1 MRRTLKNAKRIVV
14 KVGTTTLTHPNGRTH
29 FERMDKLA
37 LVLSDLVNDG
47 KEVVVVSSGAIG
59 VGAAK
64 LNWEERP
71 RSVQGKQVAAAVG
84 QSELMHIYSKLFG
97 EYGHVVAQILL
108 NADVFNST
116 ILKKNVQNTFDTLL
130 KEGVIPIVNANDPIA
145 TEELE
150 GSKSMEN
157 DHLSAL
163 VAKTIQAD
171 LLILL
176 SDIDGFYTDNPKK
189 NPQAKLI
196 ELVETIND
204 EMMLYGKGASSSL
217 GTGGMSTKLEAAKI
231 VMSEGIDMM
240 IAQGEDP
247 KVLYQI
253 FAGENIGTYFKGHKK

>member
-1 MRRTLKNAKRIVV
+1 MRKSLKNAKRIVI

-37 LVLSDLVNDG
+37 LVLSDLKNDG
-47 KEVVVVSSGAIG
+47 KEIVLVSSGAIG

-64 LNWEERP
+64 LKWEERP
-71 RSVQGKQVAAAVG
+71 RTVLGKQVAAAVG
-84 QSELMHIYSKLFG
+84 QSELMHIYSKFFG

-108 NADVFNST
+108 NADVFTSN
-116 ILKKNVQNTFDTLL
+116 ILKQNVQNTFETLL
-130 KEGVIPIVNANDPIA
+130 KEGVVPIVNANDPIA

-157 DHLSAL
+157 DHLSAM
-163 VAKTIQAD
+163 VAKTINAD

-189 NPQAKLI
+189 NPDAKLI
-196 ELVETIND
+196 EEVTHLD
-204 EMMLYGKGASSSL
+204 EQVMAQGKGSSSSL
-217 GTGGMSTKLEAAKI
+217 GTGGMSTKLEAAKMI
-231 VMSEGIDMM
+231 MEAGIDMI

-253 FAGENIGTYFKGHKK
+253 FSAENVGTYFKGAK

>member
-1 MRRTLKNAKRIVV
+1 MRSKVKCAIRFVV
-14 KVGTTTLTHPNGRTH
+14 KVGTTTLTHPNGLTH

-37 LVLSDLVNDG
+37 QVLSDLKNDG
-47 KEVVVVSSGAIG
+47 KEIVLVSSGAIG

-64 LNWEERP
+64 LKWLERP

-84 QSELMHIYSKLFG
+84 QSELMHLYSKFFAEFG
-97 EYGHVVAQILL
+97 HIVAQILL
-108 NADVFNST
+108 SSDVFEST
-116 ILKKNVQNTFDTLL
+116 ILKQNVQNTFNTLL
-130 KEGVIPIVNANDPIA
+130 KEGVIPVVNANDPIA

-163 VAKTIQAD
+163 VAKVIHAD

-189 NPQAKLI
+189 NSDAKLI
-196 ELVETIND
+196 ETVTNLDD
-204 EMMLYGKGASSSL
+204 EMMKQGKGSSSTL
-217 GTGGMSTKLEAAKI
+217 GTGGMSTKLEAAQL
-231 VMSEGIDMM
+231 VMIDGIDMV

-247 KVLYQI
+247 KILYQI
-253 FAGENIGTYFKGHKK
+253 FKGENVGTWFKGAN

>member
-1 MRRTLKNAKRIVV
+1 MREKVKNAKRIVI

-37 LVLSDLVNDG
+37 LVLSDLKNDG
-47 KEVVVVSSGAIG
+47 KEIVLVSSGAIG

-64 LNWEERP
+64 LKWEERP

-84 QSELMHIYSKLFG
+84 QSELMHIYSKFFA
-97 EYGHVVAQILL
+97 EYGHIVAQILI
-108 NADVFNST
+108 NSDVFESS
-116 ILKKNVQNTFDTLL
+116 ILKKNVQNTFETLL

-189 NPQAKLI
+189 NPEAKLI
-196 ELVETIND
+196 EEVHTLSEEI
-204 EMMLYGKGASSSL
+204 MLQGKGSSSNL
-217 GTGGMSTKLEAAKI
+217 GTGGMSTKLQAAQM
-231 VMSEGIDMM
+231 VMNEGINMI

-253 FAGENIGTYFKGHKK
+253 MHGEKVGTLFRGQK